1 MNYICFVLLFVYN
14 NLVFAIV
21 LFSLAEEKKAEG
33 NLHYRN
39 QDYRKALACYSRAIE
54 LCPEST
60 AYYGNRAACRIMMG
74 LYHDALQDARDSVRL
89 DQTFAKGYVRIAKCC
104 LALGDS
110 AAALNA
116 INKAQELEPTC
127 DLASEKRSLDAL
139 QTLTDEM
146 TKSYGKGD
154 YRKVSIR
161 FNSDYISN
169 NQINISQSN
178 HHLTLIIPY

>member
-1 MNYICFVLLFVYN
+1 MKIEVTLCVLS
-14 NLVFAIV
+14 
-21 LFSLAEEKKAEG
+21 FSLAEEKKAEG

-39 QDYRKALACYSRAIE
+39 QDYGKALACYSRAIE

-127 DLASEKRSLDAL
+127 DLTSEKRSLEAL
-139 QTLTDEM
+139 QALTDDM
-146 TKSYGKGD
+146 TKSYDKGD
-154 YRKVSIR
+154 YRKV
-161 FNSDYISN
+161 FQLNSVRYLPRSVLMFV
-169 NQINISQSN
+169 STVF
-178 HHLTLIIPY
+178 HLTR